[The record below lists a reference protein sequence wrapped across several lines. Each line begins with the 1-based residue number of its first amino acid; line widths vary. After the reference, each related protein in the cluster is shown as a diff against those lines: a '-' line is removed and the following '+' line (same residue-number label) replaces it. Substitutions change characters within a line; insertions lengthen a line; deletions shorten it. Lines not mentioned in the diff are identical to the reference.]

1 MKSQLLKFCF
11 LILILYVSLGDI
23 SAQLL
28 LKENFEYAVGD
39 SLCGQSTWDW
49 MNVPV
54 SRNLILIQGNALTY
68 SDYPASGVGNKVSL
82 TKSGEDLYRIFPR
95 QTSGNVYA
103 AFLVNVTQLPSTSGD
118 YFFAFSSNP
127 SNKTIFHGR
136 VYVKKDANDKLM
148 FGVVRSATANAAW
161 TTASYD
167 LNTTYLVVLKYEII
181 SGALNDMCSIVVNPT
196 ITTEPSS
203 WTTITGNTSGAED
216 TNLVGAVA
224 LRQGD
229 GTNSAAVEISGIR
242 VATNWADLMNVSS
255 TVQGLVL
262 TTENALKT
270 GFTATTSSP
279 STEQTFKISGSNLT
293 AGVVFTQIGA
303 TKYFELSTDNIN
315 YQNEI
320 TLTPIDGVLAE
331 TTVFI
336 RMKSNATSGT
346 FTNTFNITSTGV
358 NTTYLKASGSVTVST
373 GLGKNDL
380 SPVVSVNN
388 GILHISSIQ
397 QGAKIE
403 VYNAIGQKIY
413 SVIAYETTSQ
423 IALNSRGLHIIK
435 ISKTISK
442 IVL

>member
-1 MKSQLLKFCF
+1 MKSQLLKFSF
-11 LILILYVSLGDI
+11 LIFILNVSLGDI

-28 LKENFEYAVGD
+28 LTENFEYAVGD

-49 MNVPV
+49 MNVPAT
-54 SRNLILIQGNALTY
+54 RNLILIQNNALTY
-68 SDYPASGVGNKVSL
+68 SDYLASGLGNKVSL

-103 AFLVNVTQLPSTSGD
+103 AFLVKVTQLPSTTGD

-127 SNKTIFHGR
+127 ANKSIYHGR

-148 FGVVRSATANAAW
+148 FGVVRSAIANVAW

-167 LNTTYLVVLKYEII
+167 LNTTYLIVLKYEII

-196 ITTEPSS
+196 IATEPTS
-203 WTTITGNTSGAED
+203 WTTITGNASGAED
-216 TNLVGAVA
+216 ANLIGAVA

-242 VATNWADLMNVSS
+242 VATNWADLMNASS
-255 TVQGLVL
+255 TIQGLVL
-262 TTENALKT
+262 TTDNAVKT
-270 GFTATTSSP
+270 GFIATTSSP
-279 STEQTFKISGSNLT
+279 STEQSFKISGSNLT

-320 TLTPIDGVLAE
+320 TLTPVDGVLAE

-336 RMKSNATSGT
+336 RMKSNATSGA

-373 GLGKNDL
+373 GVNEQRGA
-380 SPVVSVNN
+380 VSVLVQNGLIKIN
-388 GILHISSIQ
+388 GINT
-397 QGAKIE
+397 GEKIE
-403 VYNAIGQKIY
+403 VFNVGGQKVY
-413 SVIAYETTSQ
+413 STCSNGNTVLLSVKSAGVNIVRVGGKN
-423 IALNSRGLHIIK
+423 I
-435 ISKTISK
+435 K